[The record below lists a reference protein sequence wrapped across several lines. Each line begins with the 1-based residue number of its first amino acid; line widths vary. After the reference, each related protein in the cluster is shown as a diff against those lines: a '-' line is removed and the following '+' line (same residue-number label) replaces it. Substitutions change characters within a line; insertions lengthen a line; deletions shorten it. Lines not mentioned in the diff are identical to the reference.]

1 MIDNRKKILSSVFFV
16 CIGAF
21 MLFYSLKFGGTF
33 FNGISKYILVFISLI
48 NIIGGV
54 MIGFVRISN
63 VKEINSEK
71 DNSGKEEIV
80 SCERNV
86 KEINPEKDN
95 SGKEEIVSCERNVK
109 EINSAKDNS
118 DKEEIV
124 SCERNVKE
132 INPEKDDNIIEAAND
147 NEAKEPKHVITAEIS
162 IEVTGEDEPTKYDK
176 RRERWAVI
184 CFWALL
190 AYIISALFLI
200 FVDINVYFC
209 FAFVISTSVCIFSFF
224 KASYIDP
231 EEPTDPMPWYYGAL

>member
-1 MIDNRKKILSSVFFV
+1 MIDNHKKILSSVFFV

-21 MLFYSLKFGGTF
+21 LLFYSLKFGGTF
-33 FNGISKYILVFISLI
+33 FNGISKYILVSISLI

-71 DNSGKEEIV
+71 DNSSKE
-80 SCERNV
+80 
-86 KEINPEKDN
+86 
-95 SGKEEIVSCERNVK
+95 GIVSCERNVK
-109 EINSAKDNS
+109 EINSEKDNS
-118 DKEEIV
+118 GKKEIFY
-124 SCERNVKE
+124 CKIDVKE
-132 INPEKDDNIIEAAND
+132 INSEKDDNIIEAAND

-231 EEPTDPMPWYYGAL
+231 EEPTDSMPWYYGAL

>member
-21 MLFYSLKFGGTF
+21 LLFYSLKFGGTF
-33 FNGISKYILVFISLI
+33 FNGISKYILVSISLI
-48 NIIGGV
+48 NIIGGLI
-54 MIGFVRISN
+54 IGFVRISN

-71 DNSGKEEIV
+71 DNSSKE
-80 SCERNV
+80 
-86 KEINPEKDN
+86 
-95 SGKEEIVSCERNVK
+95 GIVSCERNVK
-109 EINSAKDNS
+109 EINSEKTNS
-118 DKEEIV
+118 GKKEIFY
-124 SCERNVKE
+124 CKIDVKE
-132 INPEKDDNIIEAAND
+132 INSEKDDSIIEAAND

>member
-1 MIDNRKKILSSVFFV
+1 MIDNHKKILSSVFLV

-21 MLFYSLKFGGTF
+21 LLFYSLKFGGTF
-33 FNGISKYILVFISLI
+33 FNGISKYILVSISLI

-71 DNSGKEEIV
+71 DNSSKE
-80 SCERNV
+80 
-86 KEINPEKDN
+86 
-95 SGKEEIVSCERNVK
+95 GIVSCERNVK
-109 EINSAKDNS
+109 EINSEKDNS
-118 DKEEIV
+118 GKKEIFY
-124 SCERNVKE
+124 CKIDVKE
-132 INPEKDDNIIEAAND
+132 INSEKDDSIIEAAND

>member
-1 MIDNRKKILSSVFFV
+1 MIDNRKKILSSVFLV

-33 FNGISKYILVFISLI
+33 FNGISKYILVSISLI

-71 DNSGKEEIV
+71 DNS
-80 SCERNV
+80 S
-86 KEINPEKDN
+86 
-95 SGKEEIVSCERNVK
+95 KEEIVSCERNVK
-109 EINSAKDNS
+109 EINSEKTDS
-118 DKEEIV
+118 GKKEIFY
-124 SCERNVKE
+124 CKIDVKE
-132 INPEKDDNIIEAAND
+132 INSEKDDNIIEAAND

-231 EEPTDPMPWYYGAL
+231 EEPTYPMPWYYGAL

>member
-1 MIDNRKKILSSVFFV
+1 MIIIKKILSSVFFV

-21 MLFYSLKFGGTF
+21 LLFYSLKFGGTF
-33 FNGISKYILVFISLI
+33 FNGISKYILVSISLI

-71 DNSGKEEIV
+71 DNSSKEGIV

-95 SGKEEIVSCERNVK
+95 SGKKEIFYCKIDVK
-109 EINSAKDNS
+109 EINS
-118 DKEEIV
+118 
-124 SCERNVKE
+124 
-132 INPEKDDNIIEAAND
+132 EKDDSIIEAAND
-147 NEAKEPKHVITAEIS
+147 NEVKEPKHVITAEIS

-231 EEPTDPMPWYYGAL
+231 EEPTGPMPWYYGAL

>member
-1 MIDNRKKILSSVFFV
+1 
-16 CIGAF
+16 

-33 FNGISKYILVFISLI
+33 FNGISKYILVSISLI

-71 DNSGKEEIV
+71 DDS
-80 SCERNV
+80 
-86 KEINPEKDN
+86 
-95 SGKEEIVSCERNVK
+95 
-109 EINSAKDNS
+109 
-118 DKEEIV
+118 
-124 SCERNVKE
+124 
-132 INPEKDDNIIEAAND
+132 IIEAAND
-147 NEAKEPKHVITAEIS
+147 NEVKEPKHVITAEIS

-231 EEPTDPMPWYYGAL
+231 EEPTGPMPWYYGAL

>member
-33 FNGISKYILVFISLI
+33 FNGISKYILVSISLI

-71 DNSGKEEIV
+71 DNSGKEKIV

-231 EEPTDPMPWYYGAL
+231 EEPKGPMPWYYGAL

>member
-1 MIDNRKKILSSVFFV
+1 MNDNRKKILSSVFLV

-33 FNGISKYILVFISLI
+33 FNGISKYILVPISLI

-63 VKEINSEK
+63 GKEVNSEK
-71 DNSGKEEIV
+71 NNSGKE
-80 SCERNV
+80 
-86 KEINPEKDN
+86 
-95 SGKEEIVSCERNVK
+95 GIVSCERNVK
-109 EINSAKDNS
+109 EINSEKTNS
-118 DKEEIV
+118 SKKEIV
-124 SCERNVKE
+124 YCKIDVKE
-132 INPEKDDNIIEAAND
+132 INSEKDDSIIEAAND

-190 AYIISALFLI
+190 ASIISALFLI
-200 FVDINVYFC
+200 FMDINVYFC

-224 KASYIDP
+224 KASDIDP
-231 EEPTDPMPWYYGAL
+231 EEPTGPMPWYYGAL

>member
-1 MIDNRKKILSSVFFV
+1 MIDNHKKILSSVFFV

-21 MLFYSLKFGGTF
+21 LLFYSLKFGGTF
-33 FNGISKYILVFISLI
+33 FNGISKYILVSISLI

-71 DNSGKEEIV
+71 DNSSKEGIV

-95 SGKEEIVSCERNVK
+95 SGKKEIFYCKIDVK
-109 EINSAKDNS
+109 EINS
-118 DKEEIV
+118 
-124 SCERNVKE
+124 
-132 INPEKDDNIIEAAND
+132 EKDDSIIEAAND
-147 NEAKEPKHVITAEIS
+147 NEVKEPKHVITAEIS

-190 AYIISALFLI
+190 AYIISVLFLI

-231 EEPTDPMPWYYGAL
+231 EEPTGPMPWYYGAL

>member
-1 MIDNRKKILSSVFFV
+1 MIDNHKKILSSVFLV

-21 MLFYSLKFGGTF
+21 LLFYSLKFGGTF
-33 FNGISKYILVFISLI
+33 FNGISKYILVSISLI

-71 DNSGKEEIV
+71 DNSGKEEI
-80 SCERNV
+80 
-86 KEINPEKDN
+86 I
-95 SGKEEIVSCERNVK
+95 SCERNVK
-109 EINSAKDNS
+109 EINSEKTNS
-118 DKEEIV
+118 GKKEIFY
-124 SCERNVKE
+124 CKIDVKE
-132 INPEKDDNIIEAAND
+132 INSEKDDNIIEAAND
-147 NEAKEPKHVITAEIS
+147 NEAKEPKHIITAEIS

-200 FVDINVYFC
+200 FVDINVFFC

>member
-1 MIDNRKKILSSVFFV
+1 MIDNHKKILSSVFFV

-21 MLFYSLKFGGTF
+21 LLFYSLKFGGTF
-33 FNGISKYILVFISLI
+33 FNGISKYILVSISLI

-71 DNSGKEEIV
+71 DNS
-80 SCERNV
+80 S
-86 KEINPEKDN
+86 
-95 SGKEEIVSCERNVK
+95 KEEIVSCERNVK
-109 EINSAKDNS
+109 EINSEKTDS
-118 DKEEIV
+118 GKKEIFY
-124 SCERNVKE
+124 CKIDVKE
-132 INPEKDDNIIEAAND
+132 INSEKDDSIIEAAND
-147 NEAKEPKHVITAEIS
+147 NEVKEPKHVITAEIS

>member
-1 MIDNRKKILSSVFFV
+1 MIDNRKKILSSIFFV

-21 MLFYSLKFGGTF
+21 LLFYSLKFGGTF
-33 FNGISKYILVFISLI
+33 FNGISKYILVSISLI

-71 DNSGKEEIV
+71 DNSSKE
-80 SCERNV
+80 
-86 KEINPEKDN
+86 
-95 SGKEEIVSCERNVK
+95 GIVSCERNVK
-109 EINSAKDNS
+109 EINSEKTNS
-118 DKEEIV
+118 GKKEIFY
-124 SCERNVKE
+124 CKIDVKE
-132 INPEKDDNIIEAAND
+132 INSEKDDSIIEAAND
-147 NEAKEPKHVITAEIS
+147 NEVKEPKHVITAEIS

-231 EEPTDPMPWYYGAL
+231 EEPTDSMPWYYGAL

>member
-33 FNGISKYILVFISLI
+33 FNGISKYILVSISLI

-71 DNSGKEEIV
+71 DNSGKEEI
-80 SCERNV
+80 
-86 KEINPEKDN
+86 I
-95 SGKEEIVSCERNVK
+95 SCERNVK
-109 EINSAKDNS
+109 EINS
-118 DKEEIV
+118 
-124 SCERNVKE
+124 
-132 INPEKDDNIIEAAND
+132 EKGNNIIEVAND

-209 FAFVISTSVCIFSFF
+209 FAFVICTSVCIFSFF

>member
-1 MIDNRKKILSSVFFV
+1 MIDNRKKILSSVFLV

-33 FNGISKYILVFISLI
+33 FNGISKYILVSISLI

-71 DNSGKEEIV
+71 DNSSKEGIV

-95 SGKEEIVSCERNVK
+95 SGKKEIFYCKIDVK
-109 EINSAKDNS
+109 EINS
-118 DKEEIV
+118 
-124 SCERNVKE
+124 
-132 INPEKDDNIIEAAND
+132 EKDDSIIEAAND
-147 NEAKEPKHVITAEIS
+147 NEVKEPKHVITAEIS

-231 EEPTDPMPWYYGAL
+231 EEPTGPMPWYYGAL

>member
-1 MIDNRKKILSSVFFV
+1 MIDNHKKILSSVFFV

-21 MLFYSLKFGGTF
+21 LLFYSLKFGGTF
-33 FNGISKYILVFISLI
+33 FNGISKYILVSISLI

-71 DNSGKEEIV
+71 DNSSKEGIV

-95 SGKEEIVSCERNVK
+95 SGKKEIFYCKIDVK
-109 EINSAKDNS
+109 EINS
-118 DKEEIV
+118 
-124 SCERNVKE
+124 
-132 INPEKDDNIIEAAND
+132 EKDDSIIEAAND
-147 NEAKEPKHVITAEIS
+147 NEVKEPKHVITAEIS

-231 EEPTDPMPWYYGAL
+231 EEPTDSMPWYYGAL

>member
-1 MIDNRKKILSSVFFV
+1 MIDNHKNILSSVFLI

-21 MLFYSLKFGGTF
+21 LLFYSLKFGGTF
-33 FNGISKYILVFISLI
+33 FNGISKYILVSISLI

-71 DNSGKEEIV
+71 DNG
-80 SCERNV
+80 
-86 KEINPEKDN
+86 
-95 SGKEEIVSCERNVK
+95 GKEEIVSCERNVK
-109 EINSAKDNS
+109 EINSEKDNS
-118 DKEEIV
+118 GKKEIFY
-124 SCERNVKE
+124 CKIDVKE
-132 INPEKDDNIIEAAND
+132 INSEKDDSIIEAAND
-147 NEAKEPKHVITAEIS
+147 NEVKEPKHVITAEIS

-231 EEPTDPMPWYYGAL
+231 EEPTGPMPWYYGAL

>member
-1 MIDNRKKILSSVFFV
+1 MIDNHKKILSSVFFV

-21 MLFYSLKFGGTF
+21 LLFYSLKFGGTF
-33 FNGISKYILVFISLI
+33 FNGISKYILVSISLI

-71 DNSGKEEIV
+71 DNS
-80 SCERNV
+80 S
-86 KEINPEKDN
+86 
-95 SGKEEIVSCERNVK
+95 KEEIVSCERNVK
-109 EINSAKDNS
+109 EINSEKDNS
-118 DKEEIV
+118 
-124 SCERNVKE
+124 
-132 INPEKDDNIIEAAND
+132 IIEAAND

>member
-1 MIDNRKKILSSVFFV
+1 
-16 CIGAF
+16 

-33 FNGISKYILVFISLI
+33 FNGISKYILDSISLI

-71 DNSGKEEIV
+71 DNS
-80 SCERNV
+80 S
-86 KEINPEKDN
+86 
-95 SGKEEIVSCERNVK
+95 KEEIVSCERNVK
-109 EINSAKDNS
+109 EINSEKTDS
-118 DKEEIV
+118 GKKEIFY
-124 SCERNVKE
+124 CKIDVKE
-132 INPEKDDNIIEAAND
+132 INSEKDDSIIEAAND
-147 NEAKEPKHVITAEIS
+147 NEVKEPKHVITAEIS

-190 AYIISALFLI
+190 AYIISVLFLI

-231 EEPTDPMPWYYGAL
+231 EEPTGPMPWYYGAL

>member
-1 MIDNRKKILSSVFFV
+1 MIDNHKKILSSVFLI

-21 MLFYSLKFGGTF
+21 LLFYSLKFGGTF
-33 FNGISKYILVFISLI
+33 FNGITKYILVSISLI

-71 DNSGKEEIV
+71 DNSSKEEIV

-95 SGKEEIVSCERNVK
+95 SGKKEIFYCKIDVK
-109 EINSAKDNS
+109 EINS
-118 DKEEIV
+118 
-124 SCERNVKE
+124 
-132 INPEKDDNIIEAAND
+132 EKDDSIIEAAND
-147 NEAKEPKHVITAEIS
+147 NEVKEPKHVITAEIS

>member
-21 MLFYSLKFGGTF
+21 LLFYSLKFGGTF
-33 FNGISKYILVFISLI
+33 FNGISKYILVSISLI

-71 DNSGKEEIV
+71 DNSSKEGIV

-95 SGKEEIVSCERNVK
+95 IGKKEIFYCKIDVK
-109 EINSAKDNS
+109 EINS
-118 DKEEIV
+118 
-124 SCERNVKE
+124 
-132 INPEKDDNIIEAAND
+132 EKDDSIIEAAND
-147 NEAKEPKHVITAEIS
+147 NEVKEPKHVITAEIS

-231 EEPTDPMPWYYGAL
+231 EEPTGPMPWYYGAL

>member
-1 MIDNRKKILSSVFFV
+1 
-16 CIGAF
+16 

-33 FNGISKYILVFISLI
+33 FNGISKYILVSISLI

-71 DNSGKEEIV
+71 DNS
-80 SCERNV
+80 S
-86 KEINPEKDN
+86 
-95 SGKEEIVSCERNVK
+95 KEEIVSCERNVK
-109 EINSAKDNS
+109 EINSEKTDS
-118 DKEEIV
+118 GKKEIFY
-124 SCERNVKE
+124 CKIDVKE
-132 INPEKDDNIIEAAND
+132 INSEKDDNIIEAAND

-231 EEPTDPMPWYYGAL
+231 EEPTDPMPWYYGAF

>member
-1 MIDNRKKILSSVFFV
+1 MIDNHKKILSSVFLV

-21 MLFYSLKFGGTF
+21 LLFYSLKFGGTF
-33 FNGISKYILVFISLI
+33 FNGISKYILVSISLI

-71 DNSGKEEIV
+71 DNSSKEEIV

-86 KEINPEKDN
+86 KEINSEKDN

-109 EINSAKDNS
+109 EINIENYS
-118 DKEEIV
+118 
-124 SCERNVKE
+124 
-132 INPEKDDNIIEAAND
+132 NIIEAAND
-147 NEAKEPKHVITAEIS
+147 NEAKEAKHVITAEIS

>member
-1 MIDNRKKILSSVFFV
+1 MIDNRKKILSSVFLV

-21 MLFYSLKFGGTF
+21 LLFYSLKFGGTF
-33 FNGISKYILVFISLI
+33 FNGISKYILVSISLI

-71 DNSGKEEIV
+71 DNS
-80 SCERNV
+80 S
-86 KEINPEKDN
+86 
-95 SGKEEIVSCERNVK
+95 KEEIVSCERNVK
-109 EINSAKDNS
+109 EINSEKTNS
-118 DKEEIV
+118 GKKEIFY
-124 SCERNVKE
+124 CKIDVKE
-132 INPEKDDNIIEAAND
+132 INSEKDDSIIETAND
-147 NEAKEPKHVITAEIS
+147 NEVKEPKHVITAEIN

-231 EEPTDPMPWYYGAL
+231 EEPTGPMPWYYGAL

>member
-1 MIDNRKKILSSVFFV
+1 
-16 CIGAF
+16 

-33 FNGISKYILVFISLI
+33 FNGISKYILVSISLI

-71 DNSGKEEIV
+71 DNS
-80 SCERNV
+80 S
-86 KEINPEKDN
+86 
-95 SGKEEIVSCERNVK
+95 KEEIVSCERNVK
-109 EINSAKDNS
+109 EINSEKDNS
-118 DKEEIV
+118 GKKEIFY
-124 SCERNVKE
+124 CKIDVKE
-132 INPEKDDNIIEAAND
+132 INSEKDDSIIEGANA
-147 NEAKEPKHVITAEIS
+147 NEAKEPRHVITAEIS

>member
-1 MIDNRKKILSSVFFV
+1 MIDNHKKILSSVFLI

-21 MLFYSLKFGGTF
+21 LLFYSLKFGGTF
-33 FNGISKYILVFISLI
+33 FNGISKYILVSISLI

-71 DNSGKEEIV
+71 DNSSKEGIV

-95 SGKEEIVSCERNVK
+95 SGKKEIFYCKIDVK
-109 EINSAKDNS
+109 EINS
-118 DKEEIV
+118 
-124 SCERNVKE
+124 
-132 INPEKDDNIIEAAND
+132 EKDDSIIEAAND
-147 NEAKEPKHVITAEIS
+147 NEVKEPKHVITAEIS

>member
-1 MIDNRKKILSSVFFV
+1 MIDNRKKILSSVFLV

-21 MLFYSLKFGGTF
+21 LLFYSLKFGGTF
-33 FNGISKYILVFISLI
+33 FNGISKYILVSISLI

-86 KEINPEKDN
+86 KEINSEKTN
-95 SGKEEIVSCERNVK
+95 SGKKEIFYCKIDVK
-109 EINSAKDNS
+109 EINS
-118 DKEEIV
+118 
-124 SCERNVKE
+124 
-132 INPEKDDNIIEAAND
+132 EKDDNIIEAAND

-190 AYIISALFLI
+190 AYIISVLILI

-224 KASYIDP
+224 KTSYIDP

>member
-1 MIDNRKKILSSVFFV
+1 MIDNHKKILSSVFFV

-33 FNGISKYILVFISLI
+33 FNGISKYILVSISLM

-71 DNSGKEEIV
+71 DNS
-80 SCERNV
+80 S
-86 KEINPEKDN
+86 
-95 SGKEEIVSCERNVK
+95 KEEIVSCERNVK
-109 EINSAKDNS
+109 EINSEKDNS
-118 DKEEIV
+118 GKKEIFY
-124 SCERNVKE
+124 CKIDVKE
-132 INPEKDDNIIEAAND
+132 INSEKDDSIIETAND
-147 NEAKEPKHVITAEIS
+147 NEVKEPKHVITAEIS

-176 RRERWAVI
+176 RLERWAFI

>member
-1 MIDNRKKILSSVFFV
+1 MIDNHKKILSSVFFV

-21 MLFYSLKFGGTF
+21 LLFYSLKFGGTF
-33 FNGISKYILVFISLI
+33 FNGISKYILVSISLI

-71 DNSGKEEIV
+71 DNSSKEGIV

-95 SGKEEIVSCERNVK
+95 SGKK
-109 EINSAKDNS
+109 EIFY
-118 DKEEIV
+118 
-124 SCERNVKE
+124 
-132 INPEKDDNIIEAAND
+132 
-147 NEAKEPKHVITAEIS
+147 NEVKEPKHVITAEIS

-224 KASYIDP
+224 KAFDIDP
-231 EEPTDPMPWYYGAL
+231 EEPTDPMSWYYGAL

>member
-1 MIDNRKKILSSVFFV
+1 
-16 CIGAF
+16 

-33 FNGISKYILVFISLI
+33 FNGISKYILVSISLI

-71 DNSGKEEIV
+71 DNS
-80 SCERNV
+80 S
-86 KEINPEKDN
+86 
-95 SGKEEIVSCERNVK
+95 KEEIVSCERNVK
-109 EINSAKDNS
+109 EINSEKDNS
-118 DKEEIV
+118 GKKEIFY
-124 SCERNVKE
+124 CKIDVKE
-132 INPEKDDNIIEAAND
+132 INSEKDNSIIEAAND

>member
-21 MLFYSLKFGGTF
+21 LLFYSLKFGGTF
-33 FNGISKYILVFISLI
+33 FNGISKYILVSISLI

-71 DNSGKEEIV
+71 DNSSKEGIV

-86 KEINPEKDN
+86 KEISPEKDN
-95 SGKEEIVSCERNVK
+95 SGKKEIFYCKIDVK
-109 EINSAKDNS
+109 EINS
-118 DKEEIV
+118 
-124 SCERNVKE
+124 
-132 INPEKDDNIIEAAND
+132 EKDDSIIEAAND
-147 NEAKEPKHVITAEIS
+147 NEVKEPKHVITAEIS

-231 EEPTDPMPWYYGAL
+231 EEPTGPMPWYYGAL

>member
-33 FNGISKYILVFISLI
+33 FNGISKYILVSISLI

-71 DNSGKEEIV
+71 DNSSKEGIV

-95 SGKEEIVSCERNVK
+95 SGKKEIFYCKIDVK
-109 EINSAKDNS
+109 EINSEKDNS
-118 DKEEIV
+118 
-124 SCERNVKE
+124 
-132 INPEKDDNIIEAAND
+132 IIEAAND

-231 EEPTDPMPWYYGAL
+231 EEPTGPMPWYYGAL

>member
-1 MIDNRKKILSSVFFV
+1 
-16 CIGAF
+16 

-33 FNGISKYILVFISLI
+33 FNGISKYILVSISLI

-71 DNSGKEEIV
+71 DNS
-80 SCERNV
+80 S
-86 KEINPEKDN
+86 
-95 SGKEEIVSCERNVK
+95 KEEIVSCERNVK
-109 EINSAKDNS
+109 EINSEKTDS
-118 DKEEIV
+118 GKKEIFY
-124 SCERNVKE
+124 CKIDVKE
-132 INPEKDDNIIEAAND
+132 INSEKDDNIIEAVND

-231 EEPTDPMPWYYGAL
+231 EEPTDPVPWYYGAL

>member
-1 MIDNRKKILSSVFFV
+1 MIDNHKKILSSVFFV

-33 FNGISKYILVFISLI
+33 FNGITKYILVPISLI
-48 NIIGGV
+48 NIIGGLI
-54 MIGFVRISN
+54 IGFVRISN

-71 DNSGKEEIV
+71 DNS
-80 SCERNV
+80 S
-86 KEINPEKDN
+86 
-95 SGKEEIVSCERNVK
+95 KEEIVSCERNVK
-109 EINSAKDNS
+109 EINSEKTNS
-118 DKEEIV
+118 GKKEIFY
-124 SCERNVKE
+124 CKIDVKE
-132 INPEKDDNIIEAAND
+132 INSEKDDSIIEAAND
-147 NEAKEPKHVITAEIS
+147 NEVKEPKHVITAEIS

-209 FAFVISTSVCIFSFF
+209 FAFVICTSVCIFSFF

-231 EEPTDPMPWYYGAL
+231 EEPTYPMPWYYGAL

>member
-33 FNGISKYILVFISLI
+33 FNGITKYILVPISLI

-71 DNSGKEEIV
+71 DNSG
-80 SCERNV
+80 
-86 KEINPEKDN
+86 
-95 SGKEEIVSCERNVK
+95 
-109 EINSAKDNS
+109 
-118 DKEEIV
+118 KEEIV

-231 EEPTDPMPWYYGAL
+231 EEPTGPMPWYYGAL

>member
-1 MIDNRKKILSSVFFV
+1 MIDNRKKILSSVFLV

-21 MLFYSLKFGGTF
+21 LLFYSLKFGGTF
-33 FNGISKYILVFISLI
+33 FNGISKYILVSISLI

-86 KEINPEKDN
+86 KEINSEKTD
-95 SGKEEIVSCERNVK
+95 SGKKEIFYCKIDVK
-109 EINSAKDNS
+109 EINS
-118 DKEEIV
+118 
-124 SCERNVKE
+124 
-132 INPEKDDNIIEAAND
+132 EKDDNIIEVAND

-190 AYIISALFLI
+190 AYIISVLFLI

>member
-1 MIDNRKKILSSVFFV
+1 MIDNRKKILSSVFLV

-33 FNGISKYILVFISLI
+33 FNGISKYILVSISLI

-71 DNSGKEEIV
+71 DNSSKE
-80 SCERNV
+80 
-86 KEINPEKDN
+86 
-95 SGKEEIVSCERNVK
+95 GIVSCERNVK
-109 EINSAKDNS
+109 EINSEKTNS
-118 DKEEIV
+118 GKKEIFY
-124 SCERNVKE
+124 CKIDVKE
-132 INPEKDDNIIEAAND
+132 INSEKDDSIIEAAND
-147 NEAKEPKHVITAEIS
+147 NEVKEPKHVITAEIS

-231 EEPTDPMPWYYGAL
+231 EEPTGPMPWYYGAL

>member
-1 MIDNRKKILSSVFFV
+1 MNDNRKKILSSVFLV

-21 MLFYSLKFGGTF
+21 LLFYSLKFGGTF
-33 FNGISKYILVFISLI
+33 FNGISKYILVSISLI

-86 KEINPEKDN
+86 KEINSEKDN
-95 SGKEEIVSCERNVK
+95 S
-109 EINSAKDNS
+109 
-118 DKEEIV
+118 
-124 SCERNVKE
+124 
-132 INPEKDDNIIEAAND
+132 IIEATND

-176 RRERWAVI
+176 RRERWAIVALCSLAVLALSVI
-184 CFWALL
+184 SFFMFVNEYFLGL
-190 AYIISALFLI
+190 IIIS
-200 FVDINVYFC
+200 
-209 FAFVISTSVCIFSFF
+209 VIVSGYSLA
-224 KASYIDP
+224 KAMFIDP
-231 EEPTDPMPWYYGAL
+231 EEPTGHTPWYYGAL

>member
-1 MIDNRKKILSSVFFV
+1 
-16 CIGAF
+16 

-33 FNGISKYILVFISLI
+33 FNGISKYILVSISLI

-71 DNSGKEEIV
+71 DNS
-80 SCERNV
+80 S
-86 KEINPEKDN
+86 
-95 SGKEEIVSCERNVK
+95 KEEIVSCERNVK
-109 EINSAKDNS
+109 EINSEKTNS
-118 DKEEIV
+118 GKKEIFY
-124 SCERNVKE
+124 CKIDVKE
-132 INPEKDDNIIEAAND
+132 INSEKDDSIIEAAND
-147 NEAKEPKHVITAEIS
+147 NEVKEPKHVITAEIS

>member
-21 MLFYSLKFGGTF
+21 LLFYSLKFGGTF
-33 FNGISKYILVFISLI
+33 FNGISKYILVSISLM

-71 DNSGKEEIV
+71 DNS
-80 SCERNV
+80 S
-86 KEINPEKDN
+86 
-95 SGKEEIVSCERNVK
+95 KEEIVSCERNVK
-109 EINSAKDNS
+109 EINSEKDNS
-118 DKEEIV
+118 
-124 SCERNVKE
+124 
-132 INPEKDDNIIEAAND
+132 IIEAAND

-190 AYIISALFLI
+190 AYIISVLFLI